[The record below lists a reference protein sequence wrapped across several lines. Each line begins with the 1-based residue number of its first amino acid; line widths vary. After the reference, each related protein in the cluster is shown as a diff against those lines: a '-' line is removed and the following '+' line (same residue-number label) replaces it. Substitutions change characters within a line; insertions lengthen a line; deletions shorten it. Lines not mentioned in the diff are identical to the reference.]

1 MVPFHTDPRVESF
14 GNGSVV
20 MGESVVSTSLVYE
33 EEKIPYFVTPEGIS
47 VGDKFVAFSSSG
59 KVSRG
64 NMFVDSGT
72 PPTLLPQDF
81 YDRLV
86 AEVREQIPMAPAPI
100 EDDPSLR
107 TQLCYKSKTN
117 LRGPILMV
125 HFEGDANVQL
135 TPTQTFIPRRMR
147 FSASQCIVYL
157 GMVVLWELCPVKFRG
172 WLP

>member
-1 MVPFHTDPRVESF
+1 M
-14 GNGSVV
+14 
-20 MGESVVSTSLVYE
+20 
-33 EEKIPYFVTPEGIS
+33 
-47 VGDKFVAFSSSG
+47 AFSSSG

-64 NMFVDSGT
+64 NMVVDSGT
-72 PPTLLPQDF
+72 PPTLLPEDF

-86 AEVREQIPMAPAPI
+86 AEVREKIPTAPI

-135 TPTQTFIPRRMR
+135 TPTPNLHSTK
-147 FSASQCIVYL
+147 
-157 GMVVLWELCPVKFRG
+157 G
-172 WLP
+172 